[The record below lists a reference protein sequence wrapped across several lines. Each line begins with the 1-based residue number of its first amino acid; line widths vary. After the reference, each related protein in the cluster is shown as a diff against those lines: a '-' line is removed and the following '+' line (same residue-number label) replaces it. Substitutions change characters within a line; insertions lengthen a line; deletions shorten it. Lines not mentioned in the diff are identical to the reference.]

1 MKSTAKKLNFV
12 IEEEIRK
19 ELEILVPPGQRSRVV
34 NQALRKELERI
45 RKTQTI
51 ERLHHL
57 RREGR
62 QLSTQEIISTLREER
77 LRH

>member
-19 ELEILVPPGQRSRVV
+19 ELEVLVPPGKRSRVV

-45 RKTQTI
+45 RKTQTK
-51 ERLHHL
+51 ERLDHL
-57 RREGR
+57 RRQGR
-62 QLSTQEIISTLREER
+62 QFSTQEIISTLREER
-77 LRH
+77 LRD

>member
-1 MKSTAKKLNFV
+1 MRSTAKKLNFV
-12 IEEEIRK
+12 IEEEVRK
-19 ELEILVPPGQRSRVV
+19 ELEVLVPPGQRSRVV

-45 RKTQTI
+45 RRTQTV

-62 QLSTQEIISTLREER
+62 QFSSQEIISTLRKER
-77 LRH
+77 LSH